1 MDGVDD
7 TMSFVKFW
15 SDGLQ
20 TASIRC
26 MHGII
31 DVGGVDAIFCKILE

>member
-7 TMSFVKFW
+7 TMSFVKSW

-20 TASIRC
+20 TASIMLLRLVRTTR
-26 MHGII
+26 G
-31 DVGGVDAIFCKILE
+31 A